1 MSEKILVALSG
12 GVDSAV
18 AAAILKKASYSLTAV
33 TMKIC
38 AQEEPSGSPS
48 ARHGCYGTG
57 ESEDIED
64 ARRVAA
70 YLEIPEN
77 TVSATIHRTL
87 ERLRQQWP
95 QPQEY

>member
-18 AAAILKKASYSLTAV
+18 AAAILKKEGYDLTAV

-38 AQEEPSGSPS
+38 ANEEPSSGPA
-48 ARHGCYGTG
+48 ARHGCYGAG

-64 ARRVAA
+64 ARRVA
-70 YLEIPEN
+70 EF
-77 TVSATIHRTL
+77 
-87 ERLRQQWP
+87 P
-95 QPQEY
+95 QYSFHGH